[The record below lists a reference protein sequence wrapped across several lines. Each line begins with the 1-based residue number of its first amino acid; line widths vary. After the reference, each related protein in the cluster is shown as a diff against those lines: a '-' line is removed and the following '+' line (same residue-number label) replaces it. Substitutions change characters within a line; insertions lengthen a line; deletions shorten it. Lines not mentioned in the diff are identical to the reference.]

1 MTAVQ
6 GSCVIVRWD
15 ANSNGSWD
23 NSASE
28 NDSTGF
34 RLESGALETQRGA
47 TSCEGKGWEKLTD
60 PDMLTIAHFV
70 VRKVE
75 HAGFAPEVNIELAA
89 IHKGEQGSPGRRC
102 IRSRVQPVNRQRGMS
117 SLALVLLLLVLGT
130 LILTGLNQ
138 QLTTFS
144 ALVGGESRSL
154 QQQAT
159 VQSALEWGRV
169 QSWSSETQVQ
179 CKRHRRGECVCAS

>member
-1 MTAVQ
+1 M
-6 GSCVIVRWD
+6 
-15 ANSNGSWD
+15 
-23 NSASE
+23 
-28 NDSTGF
+28 
-34 RLESGALETQRGA
+34 
-47 TSCEGKGWEKLTD
+47 
-60 PDMLTIAHFV
+60 
-70 VRKVE
+70 
-75 HAGFAPEVNIELAA
+75 
-89 IHKGEQGSPGRRC
+89 
-102 IRSRVQPVNRQRGMS
+102 NRQRGMS

-144 ALVGGESRSL
+144 ALVGGEKSSL

-179 CKRHRRGECVCAS
+179 CKKTPAWRVCLRQLSGARVLLIAGDSGLLLWRSGEIVDGNVRFSPHGWSDFCPLKESALCQLP

>member
-1 MTAVQ
+1 
-6 GSCVIVRWD
+6 
-15 ANSNGSWD
+15 
-23 NSASE
+23 
-28 NDSTGF
+28 
-34 RLESGALETQRGA
+34 
-47 TSCEGKGWEKLTD
+47 
-60 PDMLTIAHFV
+60 
-70 VRKVE
+70 
-75 HAGFAPEVNIELAA
+75 
-89 IHKGEQGSPGRRC
+89 
-102 IRSRVQPVNRQRGMS
+102 VNRQRGMS

-144 ALVGGESRSL
+144 ALVGGEKSSL

-179 CKRHRRGECVCAS
+179 CKKTPAWRVCLRQLSGARVLLIAGDSGLLLWRSGEIVDGNVRFSPHGWSDFCPLKESALCQLP

>member
-1 MTAVQ
+1 
-6 GSCVIVRWD
+6 
-15 ANSNGSWD
+15 
-23 NSASE
+23 
-28 NDSTGF
+28 
-34 RLESGALETQRGA
+34 
-47 TSCEGKGWEKLTD
+47 
-60 PDMLTIAHFV
+60 
-70 VRKVE
+70 
-75 HAGFAPEVNIELAA
+75 
-89 IHKGEQGSPGRRC
+89 
-102 IRSRVQPVNRQRGMS
+102 MS

-144 ALVGGESRSL
+144 ALVGGEKSSL

-179 CKRHRRGECVCAS
+179 CKKTPAWRVCLRQLTGARVLQIAGDSGRLLWRAGEIVDGKVRFSPHGWSDFCPLKESALCQLP